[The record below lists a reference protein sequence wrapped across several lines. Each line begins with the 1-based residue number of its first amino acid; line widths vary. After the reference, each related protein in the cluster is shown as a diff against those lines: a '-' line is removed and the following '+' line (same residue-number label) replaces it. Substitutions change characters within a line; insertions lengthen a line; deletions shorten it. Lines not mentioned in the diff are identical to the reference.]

1 MKLIKKI
8 ADWKTEGLDYQRPYG
23 LVPTM
28 GALHDGHLA
37 LIRRGRKENST
48 LIASIFV
55 NPKQFGPNEDFD
67 HYPKNTELDLNK
79 LEKEG
84 VDFVFLPSPDEMYPI
99 GFATHIDPG
108 RLAARLEGSHRDG
121 HFRGVATVVTKL
133 FSIFRPD
140 VAYFGQKDFQQSL
153 LIKNI
158 ALDLNLDVE
167 IVVEST
173 VRDGDGLALSSRN
186 QYLSNKEQIAA
197 RVLYK
202 SLSVAERVY
211 KDGILSSDIIR
222 NEVIEIIKAEPIAKI
237 DYVSVCDVK
246 TLIDKETIDRPAIV
260 LVAARFGSTR
270 LIDNIYLNCFN

>member
-8 ADWKTEGLDYQRPYG
+8 SDWKIEGLDHQRPYG

-37 LIRRGRKENST
+37 LIRRGRKENLT

-55 NPKQFGPNEDFD
+55 NPKQFGSNEDFD
-67 HYPKNTELDLNK
+67 HYPKNTELDLSK

-246 TLIDKETIDRPAIV
+246 TLIDIETIDRPAIV

>member
-8 ADWKTEGLDYQRPYG
+8 SDWKIEGLDHQRPYG

-37 LIRRGRKENST
+37 LIRRGRKENLT

-55 NPKQFGPNEDFD
+55 NPKQFGSNEDFD
-67 HYPKNTELDLNK
+67 HYPKNTELDLSK

-84 VDFVFLPSPDEMYPI
+84 VDCVFLPSPDEMYPM

-108 RLAARLEGSHRDG
+108 HIATRLEGAHRDG

-133 FSIFRPD
+133 FSIFRPNK
-140 VAYFGQKDFQQSL
+140 AYFGQKDFQQSL

-158 ALDLNLDVE
+158 VLDLNLDVE
-167 IVVEST
+167 IIVEST
-173 VRDGDGLALSSRN
+173 VRDRYGLALSSRN
-186 QYLSNKEQIAA
+186 QYLSKKEQIAA

-202 SLSVAERVY
+202 ALSVAEQVY
-211 KDGILSSDIIR
+211 KDGVLNSDVIR
-222 NEVIEIIKAEPIAKI
+222 SEVIKIIKSEPIAKI
-237 DYVSVCDVK
+237 DYVSVCDVE
-246 TLIDKETIDRPAIV
+246 TLIDIEIIDRPAIV
-260 LVAARFGSTR
+260 VVAARFGDTR
-270 LIDNIYLNCFN
+270 LIDNIYLNYLD